1 MKRLVSLLAVM
12 ALLISCL
19 SGIALGENAKKYT
32 ETEVKKGKWIM
43 VEQEGGP
50 TLGYYAKSGVTLLE
64 VDGYAFKDLNKN
76 GELDPY
82 EDWRLTAQERAQ
94 DLAAKLSI
102 EQISGLRYENGLV
115 MMTVEDTQGIIEN
128 DLCTNIFGNNLTS
141 SGADVSAEYVNGVQK
156 VAESQPLGIP
166 VQFIVDPRDF
176 FYQGINQLSL
186 GATFDTELAKEIYIE
201 AAKIYRALG
210 ITLLYG
216 PQADTSSEPRW
227 KRANGTFG
235 EDPQLNADMANATIS
250 GLQSTFAEDGTD
262 LGWGVDSVISEVKH
276 YPGDGAAESGRESH
290 EFYGKY
296 NVYPGENF
304 DASLVAFNDGAFNLD
319 SETDAA
325 AAVMMSYSIA
335 WSEDE
340 EYGDLVGSAF
350 SAYKIAL
357 LRDNG
362 YDGVI
367 STDALIDGENAVGV
381 GESIHGLEGYSY
393 AEQIYAIIAGGVD
406 RILTPNFAATPMGGT
421 GMSPENISI
430 PQYIKMAYDTMVEEE
445 GEEAAE
451 ENFRSSAVRILVNYF
466 RSGIFENAY
475 IDEAN
480 AKKVINDAKANLVN
494 ANAQKTIVMLKNS
507 GNVIAERSEKPTVYV
522 PMVATTSGQG
532 DEAKTVYELPIDKKA
547 LNEYFNLVTD
557 TANEDGTVTRASA
570 EELAA
575 CDFAVNFI
583 SNPATGAGAVDVDK
597 DNKTATYIPISLQ
610 YSEYTADGDNV
621 RDESISQGII
631 ETVMET
637 PYGPTTTRS
646 REDRN
651 YYGESTVA
659 TNLSDMQLVLDTKA
673 SLPESC
679 KLVLCVTASNSMI
692 FSEIE
697 PSADAILVSFGV
709 DAQNFLPL
717 LAGKVEPS
725 ALLPIQMAANMDTV
739 EAQYEDVSRD
749 MECYVDAD
757 GNTYDF
763 AFGLNWAGKI
773 EDARVEKYSVPVKN
787 APENFNLSTNK

>member
-1 MKRLVSLLAVM
+1 MKKLISLLVVM
-12 ALLISCL
+12 AMV
-19 SGIALGENAKKYT
+19 LGCVAGAFAEGEKKYT

-43 VEQEGGP
+43 VEQEGAP
-50 TLGYYAKSGVTLLE
+50 TLGYSADSGVTLLE

-82 EDWRLTAQERAQ
+82 EDWRLTAKERAE

-115 MMTVEDTQGIIEN
+115 MMDAEDARGIIEN

-141 SGADVSAEYVNGVQK
+141 SDARDAAAYVNDVQK
-156 VAESQPLGIP
+156 IAESQPLGIP

-186 GATFDTELAKEIYIE
+186 GATFDTTLAKEIYTE

-235 EDPQLNADMANATIS
+235 EDPQLNADMSNATIS
-250 GLQSTFAEDGTD
+250 GLQSTYAEDGTD

-276 YPGDGAAESGRESH
+276 YPGDGPAESGRESH

-296 NVYPGENF
+296 NVYPGDNF
-304 DASLVAFNDGAFNLD
+304 DASLVAFNDGAFALD
-319 SETDAA
+319 STTKAA

-362 YDGVI
+362 FDGVI
-367 STDALIDGENAVGV
+367 STDALIDGDNAVGV
-381 GESIHGLEGYSY
+381 GESIHGMEGYDY
-393 AEQIYAIIAGGVD
+393 AQQIYAIIAGGVD
-406 RILTPNFAATPMGGT
+406 RILTPNFAKTPMGGT

-451 ENFRSSAVRILVNYF
+451 ENFRSSAVRILTNYF

-475 IDEAN
+475 IDEGV
-480 AKKVINDAKANLVN
+480 AKDVINAAKENLVN
-494 ANAQKTIVMLKNS
+494 LNAQKTIVMLKNS
-507 GNVIAERSEKPTVYV
+507 GNVIAERGDKPTVYV
-522 PMVATTSGQG
+522 PMVESTEGEG
-532 DEAKTVYELPIDKKA
+532 DEAKAVYALPMDEA
-547 LNEYFNLVTD
+547 VLAEYFNVVTD

-570 EELAA
+570 EDLAA
-575 CDFAVNFI
+575 CELAVNFI

-597 DNKTATYIPISLQ
+597 TAKTATYVPISLQ
-610 YSEYTADGDNV
+610 YSEYVADGDNV
-621 RDESISQGII
+621 RDESISQGVTKV
-631 ETVMET
+631 EEET
-637 PYGPTTTRS
+637 PYGPTTVSVRD
-646 REDRN
+646 DRN
-651 YYGESTVA
+651 YYDQSTVA

-673 SLPESC
+673 ALPENC
-679 KLVLCVTASNSMI
+679 KLVVCVTASNSMI

-709 DAQNFLPL
+709 DARNFLPL
-717 LAGKVEPS
+717 IAGKVEPS

-739 EAQYEDVSRD
+739 EAQFEDVSRD

-763 AFGLNWAGKI
+763 AFGLNWSGKI
-773 EDARVEKYSVPVKN
+773 EDERVAKYGVEVKN
-787 APENFNLSTNK
+787 KPVNFDLSTR